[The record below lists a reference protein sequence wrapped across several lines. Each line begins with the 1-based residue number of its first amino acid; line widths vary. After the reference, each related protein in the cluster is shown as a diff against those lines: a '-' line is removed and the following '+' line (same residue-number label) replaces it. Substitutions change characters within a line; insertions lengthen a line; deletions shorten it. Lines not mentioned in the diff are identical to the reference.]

1 MCRLSYIRCDARPT
15 RLARPASYDRRMT
28 HANRRPSSPRGA
40 VVAAAVAA
48 ALVGA
53 GCENMSARE
62 RGTAQ
67 GAAVGA
73 VAGAV
78 LGSATGG
85 RAGQSA
91 VIGGAVGAVAGN
103 LWSKRM
109 EEKRQA
115 MERASAGTGIQVAK
129 TADNRLKVNVPA
141 DFSFDVGRADIKP
154 AMRPVLDEL
163 GRNLD
168 PNMRLS
174 VIGHTDSTGSDA
186 INDPLSVERALAVRD
201 YLARNGVP
209 ASRISTEGQG
219 SRQPVASNAT
229 EAGRAQNRRVEI
241 YLVESAA

>member
-1 MCRLSYIRCDARPT
+1 MFAWHGCT
-15 RLARPASYDRRMT
+15 DRR
-28 HANRRPSSPRGA
+28 RGA
-40 VVAAAVAA
+40 L
-48 ALVGA
+48 ALTMGLALALA
-53 GCENMSARE
+53 GCESMSPRE

-67 GAAVGA
+67 GAAAGA

-78 LGSATGG
+78 IGSATGG
-85 RAGQSA
+85 KAGQSA
-91 VIGGAVGAVAGN
+91 VIGGAIGAVAGN

-109 EEKRQA
+109 EDKRQA

-154 AMRPVLDEL
+154 VMRPVLDEL
-163 GRNLD
+163 GRNLE
-168 PNMRLS
+168 PNMRLA
-174 VIGHTDSTGSDA
+174 VIGHTDSTGGDA

-201 YLARNGVP
+201 YLSRNGVP

-229 EAGRAQNRRVEI
+229 DAGRAQNRRVEI
-241 YLVESAA
+241 YLVESAG